1 VGRPSSRKQLV
12 GWLAVAALAAGCAST
27 TQRGAEVTETG
38 PRRLERSAPASAG
51 GGGAT
56 AVTTGEGASPP
67 EPGASPS
74 VQGATGGSP
83 GRPPAGSPT
92 APTGGT
98 MKIGIE
104 YPGGDQSGLASAF
117 GVNILTGGADWKTFV
132 QPVVDEINRQGGI
145 AGRKVE
151 AVYHATD
158 ASRGSFAA
166 QAQSVCSH
174 FTEDE
179 HVFAAIGFVLDPSE
193 ISCFRSHGTPFV
205 GQAVTLADDQTYAAN
220 RGWYYQPSQVR
231 AERLVPGLLEG
242 LAEQGFF
249 GSGTKIGLLRLDDAV
264 SARFEDRLR
273 SALAARHA
281 TVVADAV
288 LSSPPSASDA
298 GSLFSQAANA
308 ILRFRDAGVTH
319 VLPVPSAS
327 AIPFVFMNQAE
338 AQGYRPTWALTS
350 LDVPAFM
357 APNAPKAQLHG
368 AVGVGWLNASDIH
381 FTEVPKGVNANEDLC
396 YRLTKRNGDEAK
408 RYCDG
413 LFFLRDAMAHAPEVS
428 PAGLLAGVEALGS
441 SYLSPWSGPT
451 RFGPGRYDGAG
462 TVRPLH
468 YLDSCGCFRYT
479 GSPISVG

>member
-1 VGRPSSRKQLV
+1 VATGDGRTTTEQVVTPSSP
-12 GWLAVAALAAGCAST
+12 G
-27 TQRGAEVTETG
+27 
-38 PRRLERSAPASAG
+38 ASAG
-51 GGGAT
+51 ATGA
-56 AVTTGEGASPP
+56 AG
-67 EPGASPS
+67 PGA
-74 VQGATGGSP
+74 
-83 GRPPAGSPT
+83 PT

-98 MKIGIE
+98 IKIGIE
-104 YPGGDQSGLASAF
+104 YPGGDPSGLASAF
-117 GVNILTGGADWKTFV
+117 GVNILTGGADWKTFI

-145 AGRKVE
+145 AGRRVE

-179 HVFAAIGFVLDPSE
+179 HVFAAVGFVLDPSE
-193 ISCFRSHGTPFV
+193 ISCFRSHSTPFV

-231 AERLVPGLLEG
+231 AERLIPGLLEG
-242 LAEQGFF
+242 LAQQGFF
-249 GSGTKIGLLRLDDAV
+249 TSGTKIGLLRLDDPV
-264 SARFEDRLR
+264 SARFEDRLEA
-273 SALAARHA
+273 ALAARHA
-281 TVVADAV
+281 SVVADAV

-350 LDVPAFM
+350 LDVPAFL

-368 AVGVGWLNASDIH
+368 AVGVGWLNSSDIH

-413 LFFLRDAMAHAPEVS
+413 LFFLRDAMAHAPQVS

-441 SYLSPWSGPT
+441 SFLSPWSGPT
-451 RFGPGRYDGAG
+451 RFGPQRYDGAA

-468 YLDSCGCFRYT
+468 YLDPCGCFRYT
-479 GSPISVG
+479 GRPIPVG